1 MNKIPTSFKTQ
12 ATSTQAHKTEK
23 ASQATIFSRGK
34 SSGSK
39 LFFSLKNLFSRTDKS
54 SASSA
59 VAKVIPQ
66 APIGSIGTK
75 NEKSSSSE
83 FDQRTRL
90 RMAYRNFLDPSE
102 TGLGSRGKEQGYE
115 EKVSIF
121 DSAIVRL
128 KRGDELKD
136 WEEKALDQVLPK
148 LKTAVEENGKLDA
161 SMIQQLLSDL
171 SHIRKDLTH
180 LQLKSALKKAAQ
192 QGSE

>member
-1 MNKIPTSFKTQ
+1 MHKILTSLSGSPNATQ
-12 ATSTQAHKTEK
+12 ARPTEK
-23 ASQATIFSRGK
+23 SNYTTIFSRTEK
-34 SSGSK
+34 SESK
-39 LFFSLKNLFSRTDKS
+39 FFLSLKNFFSRTDKS
-54 SASSA
+54 AASAA
-59 VAKVIPQ
+59 VEKAIPQ

-90 RMAYRNFLDPSE
+90 RMAYRNFLDPSA
-102 TGLGSRGKEQGYE
+102 TGLGPRGKEQGYE

-121 DSAIVRL
+121 DSAIVKL

-148 LKTAVEENGKLDA
+148 LKTAVEENEKLDA
-161 SMIQQLLSDL
+161 SMRQKLLVDLSD
-171 SHIRKDLTH
+171 IRRDLTG

>member
-1 MNKIPTSFKTQ
+1 MHKILTLLTGSPNATQ
-12 ATSTQAHKTEK
+12 ARPTEK
-23 ASQATIFSRGK
+23 SNYTTIFSRTEK
-34 SSGSK
+34 SESK
-39 LFFSLKNLFSRTDKS
+39 FFLSLKNFFSRADKS

-102 TGLGSRGKEQGYE
+102 TGLGPRGKEQGYE

-128 KRGDELKD
+128 ERGDELKD

-148 LKTAVEENGKLDA
+148 LKTAVQENGKLDA
-161 SMIQQLLSDL
+161 SMRQKLLSDL
-171 SHIRKDLTH
+171 SHIREDLTE
-180 LQLKSALKKAAQ
+180 LQMKSKLKKAAQ